1 MFCFYILL
9 LFPSPSPSPCP
20 NQMRNAIG
28 SIIET
33 RKIPFTPNYFAV
45 GPLHIVASNER
56 TVYTWQYQ
64 SQVQRGGSSTV
75 LDEGVDTSKSTSIP
89 VAGRAGAAKEKMFDI
104 ETAHLSPAQ
113 SPENFTITTDTCID
127 PIICSALSDRY
138 LAVARKSGIINRYTL
153 PHLTPENVYSIKSE
167 PFRMV
172 LQKEKYIII
181 SFHKIFN

>member
-1 MFCFYILL
+1 MLFCFYILL
-9 LFPSPSPSPCP
+9 LLFLIY
-20 NQMRNAIG
+20 QMRNAIG

-33 RKIPFTPNYFAV
+33 RKIPFVPNYFAV

-64 SQVQRGGSSTV
+64 SQIQRGGGGSSTV
-75 LDEGVDTSKSTSIP
+75 LDDGADSSKSTSIP

-113 SPENFTITTDTCID
+113 SPENFTISTDTCID

-172 LQKEKYIII
+172 LQKYTSIIC
-181 SFHKIFN
+181 IFIMFLTN